1 MVNFLKKLLGDP
13 NRRIISKYQRVVV
26 EINELEPE
34 FESLSDTELYQ
45 STKKFRERLADGET
59 LDDLLPE
66 AFAAVREASRRT
78 IGLRHYDVQ
87 LIGGMILHSGTVAEM
102 RTGEGKTL
110 VATLPLYLN
119 ALAGKGV
126 HLVTPNDY
134 LAKYGTQWMGMIY
147 HALGMS
153 VSVIQSGG
161 GRPDEASFL
170 YDPDYTSEDD
180 RYQYLR
186 PITRREAYQTDIT
199 YGTNNE
205 FGFDYL
211 RDNMVRDLS
220 QKTQRA
226 LHYAIIDEVDS
237 ILIDEAR
244 TPLIISGPS
253 NESSEMYE
261 KFAQLVKRLQRDVD
275 YEVEEREQV
284 ALLTEEGTN
293 KIERMLSIPA
303 GESIYDS
310 QHAGMLPYLD
320 NALRAKE
327 FFHLDKQYV
336 VRNGEIII
344 IDEFTGRMM
353 FGRRYSEG
361 LHQAIEAKEGVK
373 VQQESMTYATITFQ
387 NFFRMYDKLAGMTGT
402 AETEKEELRRIYDL
416 DVVVLPTNVEYRA
429 RYGDLREH
437 TLPAE
442 EAGVDFAGVLND
454 FASYKVT
461 VYDGQD
467 ERYYRRLDFPDQIYK
482 NEAGKFKAV
491 IQEIKKVHQAGRP
504 VLVGTAAIETSERL
518 SRMLRV
524 AKIPHNVLN
533 AKYHEKEAVVIAQA
547 GRPGTVT
554 IATNMAGRG
563 VDILLGGN
571 PEGMARDALRQE
583 GVDLLT
589 IRSRDW
595 DTALKMAQRGEDPTR
610 QYPERWAEVL
620 WDKVRQCQADRE
632 QVYRLGGLHVIG
644 TQRHEARRIDN
655 QLRGRAG
662 RQGDPGSSRFFI
674 SLEDEMMR
682 RFGGERIKPWMERA
696 GWDEDMPMEMGM
708 LTKLIAS
715 TQERVE
721 GYNFDM
727 RRHVLEYDNVVNKQR
742 TVVYAERDKI
752 LSREDLHD
760 DLMEM
765 VEGEIRQVV
774 NQHLPDDE
782 EDWRPE
788 ELLAQL
794 RRFTPLP
801 REFSVAD
808 LEQMTPEELI
818 EKCLEWADTTYWR
831 MNRQLGEQLYHD
843 LRQSERSLQSLAQS
857 RDTLEQLLASQVDR
871 KLGHETIAR
880 WYELPLRR
888 MPDEIEAQVREVVV
902 ETFRLYLD
910 RTLMLDELDQH
921 WVRHLTALDMLRE
934 GIGLRAIG
942 QQKPLIAYQKE
953 AYDMYQEML
962 ADVQRQ
968 IVRRLFLVQQPQP
981 RQVSQESLRMQ
992 HAASQG
998 AKRKPEPARS
1008 ARSGTRKLGRNELCW
1023 CGSGKKYKDCH
1034 YREDKRQGIV
1044 RYVPIEKPTASK
1056 AKSRS
1061 SSRRR

>member
-1 MVNFLKKLLGDP
+1 MANFLKKLFGDP
-13 NRRIISKYQRVVV
+13 QHRIISKYQRVVL
-26 EINELEPE
+26 EINALEPE
-34 FESLSDTELYQ
+34 FEKLSDAELQ
-45 STKKFRERLADGET
+45 QATAKFRERLAAGET

-66 AFAAVREASRRT
+66 AFAAVREAGRRT

-119 ALAGKGV
+119 ALSGLGV

-211 RDNMVRDLS
+211 RDNMVLDLA

-253 NESSEMYE
+253 DESSEMYE
-261 KFAQLVKRLQRDVD
+261 KFAQLVRRLKRDED

-293 KIERMLSIPA
+293 KIERLLNIPE
-303 GESIYDS
+303 GESIYDPK
-310 QHAGMLPYLD
+310 HAEMLPYLD

-336 VRNGEIII
+336 VRDGEIII

-442 EAGVDFAGVLND
+442 EAGVNFAGVLND
-454 FASYKVT
+454 FANYKVT
-461 VYDGQD
+461 VYDGES

-482 NEAGKFKAV
+482 SEAGKFRAV
-491 IQEIKKVHQAGRP
+491 IQEIEKVHQAGRP

-518 SRMLRV
+518 SKMLR
-524 AKIPHNVLN
+524 ATRIPHNVLN
-533 AKYHEKEAVVIAQA
+533 AKQHEKEAVVIAQA

-571 PEGMARDALRQE
+571 PEGMARDALRKQ
-583 GVDLLT
+583 GVDLIA
-589 IRSRDW
+589 IRSLDW
-595 DTALKMAQRGEDPTR
+595 DTALKMAQRGENPTKR
-610 QYPERWAEVL
+610 YPETWAKVL
-620 WDKVRQCQADRE
+620 WEKVQQCRADRE
-632 QVYRLGGLHVIG
+632 QVYQLGGLHVIG
-644 TQRHEARRIDN
+644 TQRHESRRIDN

-682 RFGGERIKPWMERA
+682 RFGGERLKPWMERA
-696 GWDEDMPMEMGM
+696 GWEEDMPMEFGM

-721 GYNFDM
+721 GYNFDV

-752 LSREDLHD
+752 LGREDLHD
-760 DLMEM
+760 DLMDM
-765 VEGEIRQVV
+765 FAVEVEHVV
-774 NQHLPDDE
+774 QEHWPEYEDE
-782 EDWRPE
+782 EDDPRWRE

-794 RRFTPLP
+794 RRFAPLP
-801 REFSVAD
+801 RRFSVAD
-808 LEQMTPEELI
+808 MRKLSQEELI
-818 EKCLEWADTTYWR
+818 AQCVQWADETYR
-831 MNRQLGEQLYHD
+831 EMNRRLGEDYYHQ
-843 LRQSERSLQSLAQS
+843 LRQQEVSLAALS
-857 RDTLEQLLASQVDR
+857 KAPGIRERLIVRQVLD
-871 KLGHETIAR
+871 KLGYETVAK
-880 WYELPLRR
+880 WYELPMRR
-888 MPDEIEAQVREVVV
+888 MPDEIEARVRDVVI
-902 ETFRLYLD
+902 EAHRLYRDRQLMLGQLD
-910 RTLMLDELDQH
+910 RH
-921 WVRHLTALDMLRE
+921 WMRHLTALDMLRE
-934 GIGLRAIG
+934 GIGLRAVG
-942 QQKPLIAYQKE
+942 QQKPLVAYQKE
-953 AYDMYQEML
+953 AYDMYQGML
-962 ADVQRQ
+962 ASVQKE
-968 IVRRLFLVQQPQP
+968 IVRALFLIPKQQP
-981 RQVSQESLRMQ
+981 RQVQRENLQMR
-992 HAASQG
+992 HADTP
-998 AKRKPEPARS
+998 AKAKPQPRAARP
-1008 ARSGTRKLGRNELCW
+1008 GTRKLGRNEPCW

-1034 YREDKRQGIV
+1034 YREDKRQGVI
-1044 RYVPIEKPTASK
+1044 RYVAIDRAAAQKP
-1056 AKSRS
+1056 SR
-1061 SSRRR
+1061 SRRR